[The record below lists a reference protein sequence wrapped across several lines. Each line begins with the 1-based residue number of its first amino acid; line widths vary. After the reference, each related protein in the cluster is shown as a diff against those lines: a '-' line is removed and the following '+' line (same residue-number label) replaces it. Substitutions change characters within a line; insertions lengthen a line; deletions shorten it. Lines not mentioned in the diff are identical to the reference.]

1 MSVKTRNNVVGFVKS
16 DKYNPAPLP
25 VLQTVPRLASLA
37 QREDFKSI
45 GYGIVDGCVFISTVG
60 SISIKPLGYSKFIR
74 GIARHRGVLHAV
86 IEKVDHQL
94 VVDVA
99 NVGEGLAEFVG
110 AQWLE
115 SGANLDEPEKS
126 DLGRSFQW
134 LRPVLEPVLRVA
146 AEDFIK
152 MHRLNE
158 QDTAAWLIK
167 RDARLP
173 PGLQFFE
180 NVYQIQNRP
189 PPQEPASPE
198 FSLADSDGETD
209 LSGVENLDKTELQ
222 HEADGD
228 ANKSASSGSDDDADD
243 DEDDD
248 VEADQDAEDDADD
261 VEGDDTDDNHDANDQ
276 FEIAVDANSSS
287 FDFSSSDI
295 SMRTADASTGSAP
308 DALAADGTK
317 IQTHHLVA
325 LAENIAAMA
334 AAVPRS
340 PVLRDSPGTGL
351 NGIAPSDL
359 HALFVSPPGISADM
373 ANWRLPSLSPNS
385 GAEFKTAPLRRPR
398 RSGARFE

>member
-1 MSVKTRNNVVGFVKS
+1 
-16 DKYNPAPLP
+16 
-25 VLQTVPRLASLA
+25 
-37 QREDFKSI
+37 
-45 GYGIVDGCVFISTVG
+45 
-60 SISIKPLGYSKFIR
+60 
-74 GIARHRGVLHAV
+74 
-86 IEKVDHQL
+86 
-94 VVDVA
+94 
-99 NVGEGLAEFVG
+99 
-110 AQWLE
+110 
-115 SGANLDEPEKS
+115 
-126 DLGRSFQW
+126 
-134 LRPVLEPVLRVA
+134 
-146 AEDFIK
+146 

-189 PPQEPASPE
+189 GIS
-198 FSLADSDGETD
+198 FADSDGETD

-261 VEGDDTDDNHDANDQ
+261 VEGDGTDGNLDADNQ

-295 SMRTADASTGSAP
+295 SMRTADAFTGSAP

-325 LAENIAAMA
+325 LADNIAAMA

-359 HALFVSPPGISADM
+359 HALFVSPPGISANM
-373 ANWRLPSLSPNS
+373 ANWRLPSLSPNPSADRALREFTNDVGTLKTPSPLWSEVRREVRVTDGVDGYLACLDGSRAGDEVFCSPRARTTLFS
-385 GAEFKTAPLRRPR
+385 GPSLLGPAFQKVLSHLQAQTGEPTPLSFYLVQPVAPLD
-398 RSGARFE
+398 AAFEPEPPTAAAKVQATPERKGDGRIPLSPFNFQHKDQKGKGRAH